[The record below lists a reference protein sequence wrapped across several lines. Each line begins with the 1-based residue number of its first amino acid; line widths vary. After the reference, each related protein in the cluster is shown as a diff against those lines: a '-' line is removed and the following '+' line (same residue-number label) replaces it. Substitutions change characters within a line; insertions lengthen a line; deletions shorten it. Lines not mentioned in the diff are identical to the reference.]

1 MSFSNEGYLE
11 MAILYG
17 QYDRN
22 AAAAAR
28 EYAIRFPDRRH
39 PDNHVILKLL
49 SRIRETGSV
58 MPVKKSVAGTPRQ
71 ARKVE
76 VEEAVLELLSMMTLM
91 TQEVFV

>member
-11 MAILYG
+11 MELLYG
-17 QYDRN
+17 QCDRN

-49 SRIRETGSV
+49 RRIRKTGSV
-58 MPVKKSVAGTPRQ
+58 MPVKKGVDGTPRQ
-71 ARKVE
+71 AREIE
-76 VEEAVLELLSMMTLM
+76 VEEAVLELLWMM
-91 TQEVFV
+91 TQEEVFV

>member
-1 MSFSNEGYLE
+1 

-17 QYDRN
+17 QCDRN

-39 PDNHVILKLL
+39 PDSHFILLL

-58 MPVKKSVAGTPRQ
+58 MPVKKDVAGAPRQ
-71 ARKVE
+71 AREVE
-76 VEEAVLELLSMMTLM
+76 VEETVLELLWMMTLM
-91 TQEVFV
+91 TQEEVFV